1 MTSSVI
7 RIGGYAP
14 SESVHGRALDRFAE
28 FVRSESNGEVS
39 IEVMYNVMDFGR
51 PMADLLDMVISG
63 ELTWCYFSTSY
74 LGNSVPA
81 VDALEIPFLFDTL
94 DDAHKALD
102 GPFGASLSASI
113 ASVHPVEVLGYWDN
127 GFRHLTNRDRPIRT
141 PAECA
146 GLSIRLQPNR
156 VHGALMEAWG
166 MTPVLVE
173 LSEGIRMIAA
183 GEVDAQENPLAN
195 TRAYGVSHRH
205 VTLSAHLY
213 GARALIANREALAK
227 LDGPT
232 ADLVRRGARAAI
244 DFQRAAAQLYEV
256 DLRRDFEI
264 EGRQIVDLT
273 SGERTA
279 FVDAAEPVM
288 ERARSEASPALLRLL
303 G

>member
-1 MTSSVI
+1 MSSSVI

-28 FVRSESNGEVS
+28 FVRSESNGEIS

-74 LGNSVPA
+74 LGNLVPA
-81 VDALEIPFLFDTL
+81 VNALEIPFLFATL

-141 PAECA
+141 PADCA

-166 MTPVLVE
+166 ICLLDT
-173 LSEGIRMIAA
+173 SDAA
-183 GEVDAQENPLAN
+183 D
-195 TRAYGVSHRH
+195 
-205 VTLSAHLY
+205 
-213 GARALIANREALAK
+213 ALICAELACH
-227 LDGPT
+227 
-232 ADLVRRGARAAI
+232 
-244 DFQRAAAQLYEV
+244 
-256 DLRRDFEI
+256 
-264 EGRQIVDLT
+264 
-273 SGERTA
+273 
-279 FVDAAEPVM
+279 
-288 ERARSEASPALLRLL
+288 RSM
-303 G
+303 

>member
-1 MTSSVI
+1 
-7 RIGGYAP
+7 
-14 SESVHGRALDRFAE
+14 
-28 FVRSESNGEVS
+28 
-39 IEVMYNVMDFGR
+39 
-51 PMADLLDMVISG
+51 
-63 ELTWCYFSTSY
+63 
-74 LGNSVPA
+74 
-81 VDALEIPFLFDTL
+81 
-94 DDAHKALD
+94 
-102 GPFGASLSASI
+102 
-113 ASVHPVEVLGYWDN
+113 
-127 GFRHLTNRDRPIRT
+127 
-141 PAECA
+141 
-146 GLSIRLQPNR
+146 
-156 VHGALMEAWG
+156 MEAWG

-213 GARALIANREALAK
+213 GARALIANREALAA

-256 DLRRDFEI
+256 DLRSDFEI
-264 EGRQIVDLT
+264 GGRQIVDLT

-288 ERARSEASPALLRLL
+288 ERARLEASPALLRLL
-303 G
+303 E